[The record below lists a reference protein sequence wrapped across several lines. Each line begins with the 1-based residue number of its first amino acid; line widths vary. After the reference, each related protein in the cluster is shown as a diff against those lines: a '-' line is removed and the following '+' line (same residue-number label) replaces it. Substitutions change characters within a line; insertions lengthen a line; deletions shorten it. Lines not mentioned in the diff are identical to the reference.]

1 MGMRERGPDGRGGIA
16 SRPSGWPVLRTPKW
30 MLAAGV
36 VLVAGLV
43 LAAVPHRPSTAAAGR
58 RPARD
63 GPRPEHDIESC
74 AGGVSDSITA
84 LRAIQSGASNDVK
97 TAVTIANTAAANC
110 SPANSMPMEDLVQY
124 QAPGS
129 LASFHVQTAVNDLV
143 TWGFPLA
150 QRVQADVARLVTAKA
165 PDAVKRSDR
174 SAAQGSARARR
185 AARPDQPADRDG
197 QRLAVR
203 SRGTAE
209 PAQLRGEMVPLRAEI
224 QIGLAAGRPVL
235 HGHTVTYVK
244 DGVHVLQVTGLTKD
258 CNRLCDRAVTIR
270 LTAMCHLTGFMVRE
284 DHHCQDLMRPCADP
298 G

>member
-1 MGMRERGPDGRGGIA
+1 MRMREPGETWRRGAWFRARAARPGVDLRAHGADRHGGIA
-16 SRPSGWPVLRTPKW
+16 SRPSGWPVLRTPMW
-30 MLAAGV
+30 MFAAGA

-43 LAAVPHRPSTAAAGR
+43 LAAVPHRPSTEQRAADLRGMVH
-58 RPARD
+58 D
-63 GPRPEHDIESC
+63 LTTDIESC

-165 PDAVKRSDR
+165 PDAIAH
-174 SAAQGSARARR
+174 AA
-185 AARPDQPADRDG
+185 
-197 QRLAVR
+197 
-203 SRGTAE
+203 
-209 PAQLRGEMVPLRAEI
+209 AQLRKDQLALDAQRARI
-224 QIGLAAGRPVL
+224 
-235 HGHTVTYVK
+235 
-244 DGVHVLQVTGLTKD
+244 
-258 CNRLCDRAVTIR
+258 NRLIGAASASLSAHVAPPKLPR
-270 LTAMCHLTGFMVRE
+270 
-284 DHHCQDLMRPCADP
+284 
-298 G
+298 